1 MRHIIVSDF
10 DGTITKVDT
19 LYDFLK
25 RYAQSSWLEIERM
38 WIEGKIGSKECLK
51 KEFELVENLNQDLID
66 NYLDIVEIDPYFM
79 EFNNYRI
86 KKNLDFIIVSD
97 GIDYFINKVL
107 EKNKIKDIKV
117 ISNHG
122 EFINDKFVI
131 SFPNQYNLCKNKSGT
146 CKCKVIQEL
155 KKEYQV
161 IYIGDG
167 HSDFCVSDK
176 ADILYAK
183 SHLLDYAKKN
193 KIKCVEY
200 NDFNDIYHTFD

>member
-66 NYLDIVEIDPYFM
+66 NYLDIVEIDPYFI

-107 EKNKIKDIKV
+107 EKNKIRDIKV
-117 ISNHG
+117 I
-122 EFINDKFVI
+122 
-131 SFPNQYNLCKNKSGT
+131 
-146 CKCKVIQEL
+146 
-155 KKEYQV
+155 
-161 IYIGDG
+161 
-167 HSDFCVSDK
+167 
-176 ADILYAK
+176 
-183 SHLLDYAKKN
+183 
-193 KIKCVEY
+193 
-200 NDFNDIYHTFD
+200 